1 MTRHVVSSKSR
12 ASAPKENVLLSRE
25 DLVVGSAAVLISY
38 VLYQITLLLCN
49 FFRAAH
55 LPYHVKAAGNS
66 DKDHTVAICG
76 ACYTRYMSK
85 QVTIYSADWCAYCHA
100 AKDYLHK
107 KGIEFTEKD
116 VESDPAIAQE
126 AVAKSNQMGIPVL
139 DIDGTIIVGFDR
151 PKIDAALGL

>member
-1 MTRHVVSSKSR
+1 M
-12 ASAPKENVLLSRE
+12 
-25 DLVVGSAAVLISY
+25 AA
-38 VLYQITLLLCN
+38 
-49 FFRAAH
+49 F
-55 LPYHVKAAGNS
+55 
-66 DKDHTVAICG
+66 G

-107 KGIEFTEKD
+107 KGIAFTEKD